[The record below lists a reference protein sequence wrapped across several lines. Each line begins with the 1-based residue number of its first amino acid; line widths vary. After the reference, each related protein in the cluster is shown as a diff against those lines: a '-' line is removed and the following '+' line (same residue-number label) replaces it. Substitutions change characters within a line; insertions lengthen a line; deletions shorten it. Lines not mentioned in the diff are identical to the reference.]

1 MQHLDLAGMQLGNDI
16 EQLIPAIQFSQS
28 LLVVHLSNNSTSKE
42 HFEYMF
48 NILEQ
53 SMNQTYDDAS
63 KPIQV
68 QMPDLIVSSKDPFST
83 QNRLINH

>member
-42 HFEYMF
+42 QLEYMF

-68 QMPDLIVSSKDPFST
+68 QMPDLILSSKDPFST

>member
-1 MQHLDLAGMQLGNDI
+1 LQHLDLAGMQLGNDI

-42 HFEYMF
+42 QLEYMF

-68 QMPDLIVSSKDPFST
+68 QMPDLILSSKDPFST

>member
-16 EQLIPAIQFSQS
+16 EQLIHAIQFSQS

-42 HFEYMF
+42 HLEYMF